1 VIMTVNSD
9 FFCVQVFTSYPL
21 KDYLPGVDGDVGI
34 GGLILGLIYFVT
46 AFVTFLNVR
55 RNRQNALQGIEGA
68 SLRVIFPIYL
78 PLLFLSALS
87 DCFVGLVILFVHI
100 NLREANVWSS
110 AFPLASAYACQHFVI
125 EGTAFVLMQYGC
137 GYQAF
142 RNSFIW
148 SIGWSLTTFLVMI
161 STYKQGANNDV
172 AFVLHFSWNWILLF
186 FYLVLWLIPER
197 KLYRR
202 SAVRYYARFWCFIRL
217 TVIISDSLWYF
228 GRGTEDTSSI
238 CIYALVTMPIF
249 VIFKPWI
256 MYKSLL
262 LDSVWWQGLSSS
274 VSSGKAKGKKQIE
287 GGGGNDGSLSL
298 TKFVSRMV
306 GMMSIA
312 GERES
317 GGEAVSGRASG
328 LLRESSVSLLHNG
341 SEDPEDGINARDAGR
356 VRGSDLNSDS
366 NSIQS
371 SDLISSQS
379 SNQSFSAIPSSSFF
393 FPAVARV
400 FQGKKYD
407 PISKPL
413 DGVEVGFQEAQE
425 LAKEVDNIH
434 QEGTIRLINTAYLNL
449 EKPQRLLGAG
459 SFSKV
464 YAGFY
469 KGLPVAMKMLFTQ
482 DINPDVIKR
491 CSNEAKILSEISK
504 SPNVVKIFGVSVFPP
519 RYVMLFRFIF
529 SCVFPL
535 PRVV

>member
-1 VIMTVNSD
+1 VVD
-9 FFCVQVFTSYPL
+9 F
-21 KDYLPGVDGDVGI
+21 GI
-34 GGLILGLIYFVT
+34 GGFILGLFYFFT
-46 AFVTFLNVR
+46 AFITFLNVR
-55 RNRQNALQGIEGA
+55 RNRLNALQGIEGA

-100 NLREANVWSS
+100 NLREANDWSS
-110 AFPLASAYACQHFVI
+110 AFPLAAAYACQHFVI

-142 RNSFIW
+142 RNSFVW
-148 SIGWSLTTFLVMI
+148 SVGWSFTTFLVMI
-161 STYKQGANNDV
+161 SYYKQGANNDV
-172 AFVLHFSWNWILLF
+172 AFILHFSWNWILFF

-202 SAVRYYARFWCFIRL
+202 YAVRYYARFWCFIRL
-217 TVIISDSLWYF
+217 SVIISDSLWYF
-228 GRGTEDTSSI
+228 GRGSEDTSSI
-238 CIYALVTMPIF
+238 CIYALVTMPVF

-256 MYKSLL
+256 MYQSLL

-274 VSSGKAKGKKQIE
+274 VSSGKTKRKKQVDI
-287 GGGGNDGSLSL
+287 GGDNDGSDSL
-298 TKFVSRMV
+298 TKFFSRIV
-306 GMMSIA
+306 GIMTITGSA
-312 GERES
+312 KDSENGNN
-317 GGEAVSGRASG
+317 GRGSRG
-328 LLRESSVSLLHNG
+328 LLLESSVSLLHSG
-341 SEDPEDGINARDAGR
+341 SEDPEDGRNARDTGR
-356 VRGSDLNSDS
+356 VRGSDINSDN

-371 SDLISSQS
+371 SDLLSSQS
-379 SNQSFSAIPSSSFF
+379 SAQSFSAIPPSSSFF
-393 FPAVARV
+393 PVVARV
-400 FQGKKYD
+400 FDGTKYD

-425 LAKEVDNIH
+425 LAKEIDNIH

-469 KGLPVAMKMLFTQ
+469 KGIPVAVKMLFTQ

-519 RYVMLFRFIF
+519 RYGVRLLFSSLHFLTF
-529 SCVFPL
+529 SFFLISSSFCLVF
-535 PRVV
+535 V